1 MHINST
7 HHLKGTYLIGASGV
21 ALTLLAGAL
30 LFPSLP
36 DGASAADPSAST
48 AIRTSVNVAPI
59 LSLSVGDPATNTATV
74 EVIPTENGTF
84 KSKTLP
90 VTVSTNN
97 ETGYSLYLS
106 IADGKTDNQLK
117 PSAGTNS
124 SVINPVTDT
133 PPPPPPPSPAHP
145 WGTNLRTSEPDDT
158 NTTYS
163 AVPLD
168 RTTPQQTTSAP
179 TSGAGDSYKLTF
191 GTKVDT
197 NLPAD
202 TYSTQV
208 VLSAVTNPAYVAIFN
223 GIKTMQEMTASIC
236 ADATEGDTAQL
247 TDTRDQKQYW
257 VTKLADGNCWMTQN
271 LDYDIPA
278 GGITG
283 DQAAKTDLSDGRTW
297 ATGDHSSSNPYPA
310 QPTTTGSPFNDAT
323 STGTYSWDPGMYVKA
338 DPADWEK
345 MCGSSSGITSFAD
358 AECQNAGWINVDG
371 YTALTEEQSGTFTS
385 VDSSARTYDA
395 HYLVGNFYQW
405 NTATAGTGE
414 TNTSTDATDSICPK
428 GWKLPSLTQPNA
440 MFLAYQNKGLFT
452 GITDSNPVGTA
463 ESAEVIVNAPLYLA
477 YSGYVYGGS
486 LRDAGVG
493 GYWWSSTAYSS
504 SGSAYYFAAVQSL
517 VDAGAWDGRYVG
529 DSIRC
534 LAPSA

>member
-1 MHINST
+1 MRINST
-7 HHLKGTYLIGASGV
+7 HHLKGTYFIGASGV

-48 AIRTSVNVAPI
+48 AIRTNVNVAPI
-59 LSLSVGDPATNTATV
+59 LSLSVGNPATNTATV
-74 EVIPTENGTF
+74 EVTPTENGTF
-84 KSKTLP
+84 RSKTLP

-106 IADGKTDNQLK
+106 IADGKTDNRLK
-117 PSAGTNS
+117 PSAATNS
-124 SVINPVTDT
+124 SVINPVTGT
-133 PPPPPPPSPAHP
+133 PTSTSFAANT
-145 WGTNLRTSEPDDT
+145 WGYNLSTSVPDT
-158 NTTYS
+158 NTAYS

-168 RTTPQQTTSAP
+168 RTTPQQTTTAP
-179 TSGAGDSYKLTF
+179 TSGDGDSYNLTF

-197 NLPAD
+197 DLPAD

-223 GIKTMQEMTASIC
+223 GIKTMQEMTVSIC

-297 ATGDHSSSNPYPA
+297 ATGDPSPSNPHPA
-310 QPTTTGSPFNDAT
+310 QAT
-323 STGTYSWDPGMYVKA
+323 STEIYYNTSYTGTYSYDPGLV
-338 DPADWEK
+338 
-345 MCGSSSGITSFAD
+345 
-358 AECQNAGWINVDG
+358 VV
-371 YTALTEEQSGTFTS
+371 SGTEFVPYESRPEGT
-385 VDSSARTYDA
+385 DE
-395 HYLVGNFYQW
+395 HQLVGNYYQW
-405 NTATAGTGE
+405 NAATAGTGALVSQKGE
-414 TNTSTDATDSICPK
+414 DATDSICPK
-428 GWKLPSLTQPNA
+428 GWQLPTLTGDTSAYNLMTSYPDI
-440 MFLAYQNKGLFT
+440 FSGLALEDNNT
-452 GITDSNPVGTA
+452 GTA
-463 ESAEVIVNAPLYLA
+463 TDAAIQDPLFFGYTGLVLGGA
-477 YSGYVYGGS
+477 MSDVGQYSS
-486 LRDAGVG
+486 
-493 GYWWSSTAYSS
+493 YWLSTAYSEYRAYS
-504 SGSAYYFAAVQSL
+504 FGVAPGMATASG
-517 VDAGAWDGRYVG
+517 WDSRNDGF
-529 DSIRC
+529 SIRC

>member
-1 MHINST
+1 MRINST
-7 HHLKGTYLIGASGV
+7 HHLKGTYLIGASSV

-48 AIRTSVNVAPI
+48 AIRTNVNVAPI
-59 LSLSVGDPATNTATV
+59 LSLSVGNPATNTATV
-74 EVIPTENGTF
+74 EVTPTENGTF

-106 IADGKTDNQLK
+106 IADGKTDNKLK
-117 PSAGTNS
+117 PSAATNS
-124 SVINPVTDT
+124 SVINPVTGT
-133 PPPPPPPSPAHP
+133 PTPTSTSFAANT
-145 WGTNLRTSEPDDT
+145 WGYNLGKDAATDA
-158 NTTYS
+158 TTYQ
-163 AVPLD
+163 AVPTTA
-168 RTTPQQTTSAP
+168 TTPQQTTSVP
-179 TSGAGDSYKLTF
+179 TSGNGDSYNLTF
-191 GTKVDT
+191 GTKVNT
-197 NLPAD
+197 VLPAD

-297 ATGDHSSSNPYPA
+297 ATGDPSSSNPYPA
-310 QPTTTGSPFNDAT
+310 RAT
-323 STGTYSWDPGMYVKA
+323 STEIYDNYSSTGTYSWDPGMYVKA

-345 MCGSSSGITSFAD
+345 MCGSSSGIASFAD
-358 AECQNAGWINVDG
+358 TECQNAGWTNVDG

-405 NTATAGTGE
+405 NTATAGTGG

-428 GWKLPSLTQPNA
+428 GWKLPSLTQSNA

-477 YSGYVYGGS
+477 YGGGVLVGS
-486 LRDAGVG
+486 LRYAGEEG
-493 GYWWSSTAYSS
+493 GWWSSTAYSS
-504 SGSAYYFAAVQSL
+504 SGYAYYFAAVQSM
-517 VDAGAWDGRYVG
+517 VIAGVG
-529 DSIRC
+529 GYRDYGVSIRC

>member
-48 AIRTSVNVAPI
+48 AIRTNVKVAPI
-59 LSLSVGDPATNTATV
+59 LSLSVGNPATDTATV
-74 EVIPTENGTF
+74 KVTPTENGAF
-84 KSKTLP
+84 NSKTLP

-106 IADGKTDNQLK
+106 IADGKTDNKLK
-117 PSAGTNS
+117 PSVATNS
-124 SVINPVTDT
+124 SVINPVTGAPT
-133 PPPPPPPSPAHP
+133 PTSTSFAANT
-145 WGTNLRTSEPDDT
+145 WGYNLGTSEPDDT
-158 NTTYS
+158 NTAYS

-197 NLPAD
+197 HLPAD

-257 VTKLADGNCWMTQN
+257 VTKLADGNCWMAQN
-271 LDYDIPA
+271 LDYDIPV

-297 ATGDHSSSNPYPA
+297 ATGDPSSSNPYPA
-310 QPTTTGSPFNDAT
+310 QATTTEIYYNDS
-323 STGTYSWDPGMYVKA
+323 STGTYSYDPGLV
-338 DPADWEK
+338 
-345 MCGSSSGITSFAD
+345 
-358 AECQNAGWINVDG
+358 VV
-371 YTALTEEQSGTFTS
+371 SGTEFVPYESRPEGT
-385 VDSSARTYDA
+385 DE
-395 HYLVGNFYQW
+395 HQLVGNYYQW
-405 NTATAGTGE
+405 NAATAGTGALVSQKGE
-414 TNTSTDATDSICPK
+414 DATDSICPK
-428 GWKLPSLTQPNA
+428 GWQLPTLTGDTSAYNLMTKYPDI
-440 MFLAYQNKGLFT
+440 FSGLALEDDNT
-452 GITDSNPVGTA
+452 GTA
-463 ESAEVIVNAPLYLA
+463 TEAATQDPLFFGYTGDVFLGAMYDVGQFSNFWLSTLYSENYAYLFGVAPGMA
-477 YSGYVYGGS
+477 TASGWGS
-486 LRDAGVG
+486 RDF
-493 GYWWSSTAYSS
+493 GY
-504 SGSAYYFAAVQSL
+504 
-517 VDAGAWDGRYVG
+517 
-529 DSIRC
+529 SIRC